1 MSPRRSFRL
10 QQAGHLRPFDRHS
23 VPPLPD
29 VCQFGKL
36 ANLTLR
42 EWPERLWPQESDTLP
57 ELAQT
62 VDGIE
67 RDTGGN
73 AMRDNDQFGVV
84 GIVCDAA
91 CFPLTD
97 GGVGFLQNRLRSARS
112 P

>member
-1 MSPRRSFRL
+1 MTGIQFHRYQTS
-10 QQAGHLRPFDRHS
+10 A
-23 VPPLPD
+23 
-29 VCQFGKL
+29 QFGKL

-97 GGVGFLQNRLRSARS
+97 GGVGFLQNPIALCKEERT
-112 P
+112 